1 MPSTVV
7 SQSDW
12 TEHFSHFLQKYKDD
26 LPDPDCLECEMRMWK
41 LHFLDLKDPPP
52 TTLQEVLLHA
62 DPLSFPN
69 ILTVF
74 RIFGMIPVTTCTCE
88 RSISTLRRL
97 KTYMR
102 STMGETR
109 LQALTLL
116 NVQCEIKLDVE
127 RVIVG

>member
-1 MPSTVV
+1 MR
-7 SQSDW
+7 
-12 TEHFSHFLQKYKDD
+12 E
-26 LPDPDCLECEMRMWK
+26 RMWK

-62 DPLSFPN
+62 GPLSFPN

-74 RIFGMIPVTTCTCE
+74 RIFGTIPVTTCTCE
-88 RSISTLRRL
+88 RSTSTLLRL

-109 LQALTLL
+109 LQALALL
-116 NVQCEIKLDVE
+116 NVHREIKLDVE
-127 RVIVG
+127 SVIDCFFARKHPRRKLLADLLNSDKTGAAEETDQAI